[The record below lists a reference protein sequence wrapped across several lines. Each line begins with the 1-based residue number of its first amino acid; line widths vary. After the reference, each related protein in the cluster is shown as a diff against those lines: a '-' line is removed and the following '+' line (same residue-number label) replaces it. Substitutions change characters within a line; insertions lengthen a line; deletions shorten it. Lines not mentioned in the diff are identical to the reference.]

1 MNLTNIIIAA
11 SLLLNSILL
20 MAVVGIV
27 PFLLFLSVGCNVAMV
42 VFVKRLLD
50 EQEEIGLDSSQLFD
64 SLERFERHL
73 QGIYELETFYGD
85 STLSGLLEH
94 MRTLADDMEEYCKKH
109 EFITIQEGILIAAEE
124 EDIEKAEE

>member
-27 PFLLFLSVGCNVAMV
+27 PFLLFLSIVCNVALMI
-42 VFVKRLLD
+42 FIKKLLD

-64 SLERFERHL
+64 SLEKFERHL

-85 STLSGLLEH
+85 STLSGLIDH
-94 MRTLADDMEEYCKKH
+94 MRVLADDMEEYCKKH
-109 EFITIQEGILIAAEE
+109 EFITIQEEMLIAAE